1 MMAES
6 FTPLLTTEEVARY
19 LNVEVITV
27 RRLVQRGELA
37 AYRIGGEYRFSV
49 QDLQHFL
56 DRQYVP
62 AKNESLEHADQFFT
76 KPIRDRWSKF
86 TKRAK
91 QALVFAG
98 EEARQLHHPVLEA
111 EHLLVGLI
119 REEEGVAG
127 KVLRECGVALERA
140 RLAAQSVTQASPRK
154 ESDYML
160 YVGASV
166 TEALERAGSEA
177 QQIGHD
183 YIGTEHR
190 LLGLLGDDN
199 IEAILSGSNVQQEAV
214 RKAVVRLLTG
224 QE

>member
-1 MMAES
+1 MTDS
-6 FTPLLTTEEVARY
+6 LTPLLTTEEVARY

-37 AYRIGGEYRFSV
+37 AYRIGGEYRFSI
-49 QDLQHFL
+49 QDILHYL

-76 KPIRDRWSKF
+76 KPIRDRWNIF

-98 EEARQLHHPVLEA
+98 EEARQFHHPVLEA
-111 EHLLVGLI
+111 EHVLVGLI
-119 REEEGVAG
+119 RVEEGVAG
-127 KVLRECGVALERA
+127 KVLREFGVPLERA
-140 RLAAQSVTQASPRK
+140 RLAAQSVTQTNPRK
-154 ESDYML
+154 ESDYVL
-160 YVGASV
+160 YVGSSL
-166 TEALERAGSEA
+166 TEALERAVTEA
-177 QQIGHD
+177 QQLGHN
-183 YIGTEHR
+183 YLGTEHL

-199 IEAILSGSNVQQEAV
+199 IGVNLSGLNVEIDAV
-214 RKAVVRLLTG
+214 RQAVMRLITG